1 MISSTSRPTIRRA
14 RSVVE
19 VSRRRRCPA
28 AVTSPR
34 RMTVIRSAMAS
45 TSPSLW
51 LMNTTLRPSAVIDRS
66 VRNSSS
72 TSCGARTAVGSSMIR
87 IRAPR

>member
-1 MISSTSRPTIRRA
+1 MRRA
-14 RSVVE
+14 RSVVV
-19 VSRRRRCPA
+19 VSRGKMPA
-28 AVTSPR
+28 AVTTPR

-51 LMNTTLRPSAVIDRS
+51 LMNTTLRPSAAIERS

-87 IRAPR
+87 MRAPR